1 MSFLFELFKVFLI
14 NVYLMI
20 VKNCVNSSC
29 YDARLIF
36 PFIFLKIF
44 FLVTLLRKRFT
55 LFLKIKKIKK
65 IKTNDVT
72 LVIQEG
78 ENGKVLRLNLYTLKS
93 MEQVCKIFKQVGFF
107 GKLLYFMLY
116 TSYNCH
122 LCVCG
127 MGGESELLTV
137 SAEKSFAVGLV
148 HTFFKQ
154 RLQMEEYNIVGQL
167 WLNMYI

>member
-1 MSFLFELFKVFLI
+1 M
-14 NVYLMI
+14 
-20 VKNCVNSSC
+20 
-29 YDARLIF
+29 
-36 PFIFLKIF
+36 
-44 FLVTLLRKRFT
+44 
-55 LFLKIKKIKK
+55 FLKIKKIKK

-122 LCVCG
+122 LSVCG